1 MKKRKVAVAL
11 LLACI
16 MSFAVVAQ
24 AAARWN
30 TTVNCTPGLVVS
42 GNDAAC
48 SLRVSAKNSSD
59 KITADIR
66 LYAPSGSLL
75 AVWSKEANGSLFFAD
90 SYPVTASGTYRMTV
104 SIDVSGV
111 DGKDHIDDEVTSR
124 KY

>member
-16 MSFAVVAQ
+16 MSLAVVVQ

-30 TTVNCTPGLVVS
+30 TTVNCTPGLVAS
-42 GNDAAC
+42 GNPAVC
-48 SLRVSAKNSSD
+48 SLTVNAKNSSD

-66 LYAPSGSLL
+66 LYAPNGSLL
-75 AVWSKEANGSLFFAD
+75 AVWAKSATGRMDFYD
-90 SYPVTASGTYRMTV
+90 TYPVTASGTYRMTV

-124 KY
+124 KN

>member
-1 MKKRKVAVAL
+1 MKKRKVVVAL

-30 TTVNCTPGLVVS
+30 TTVNCTPGLVIS

-48 SLRVSAKNSSD
+48 SLRVTAKNSTD

-66 LYAPSGSLL
+66 LYAPNGSLL
-75 AVWSKEANGSLFFAD
+75 AVWSKEATGRMNFGD

-104 SIDVSGV
+104 SIDISGK
-111 DGKDHIDDEVTSR
+111 DGSDHIDDEVTSR
-124 KY
+124 KS